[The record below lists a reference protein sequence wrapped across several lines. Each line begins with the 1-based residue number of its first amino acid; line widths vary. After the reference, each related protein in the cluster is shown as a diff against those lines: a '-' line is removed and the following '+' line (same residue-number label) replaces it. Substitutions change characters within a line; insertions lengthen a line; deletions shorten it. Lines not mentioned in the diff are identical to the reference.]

1 MLRSFFLLALS
12 AGLLGGQIVQAQTT
26 TIGTSRDPNNG
37 AQVLIAEHKG
47 FFKEAGLDAEVRYF
61 PSGGDL
67 MSAFVGGSVHFGS
80 SGAIPVLTV
89 RSRPF
94 PLKVI
99 AQMSDIS
106 GAQHVIVKPEVNN
119 IKELEGKKI
128 GVMLGTASEA
138 FYRSLVKAYDLNT
151 DKITIINMAPTD
163 MTTAFVRGDVDAIVL
178 WEPAAT
184 NARKLGKGKTLISAT
199 TDHQNGAS
207 QAKRVYGDHAM
218 LFAHEK
224 TVAEQPEVTQKVLQA
239 LSKAGDF
246 IRDNRSE
253 AIDIMAKVYSLE
265 PQEVDA
271 ILNMNEYSLELSDQL
286 VGDLQA
292 LSTFL
297 VDVKRIKQ
305 PVDPMQM
312 IDPAPLKKMEAG
324 LVTCSG
330 C

>member
-1 MLRSFFLLALS
+1 MLRSLLPFALGIS
-12 AGLLGGQIVQAQTT
+12 LLGAGTLHAQTT
-26 TIGTSRDPNNG
+26 TVGTSRDPNNG

-47 FFKEAGLDAEVRYF
+47 FFKEAGLDVSVRYF

-67 MSAFVGGSVHFGS
+67 MSAFVGGSVDYGS

-106 GAQHVIVKPEVNN
+106 GAQHLVVKQDTKDVA
-119 IKELEGKKI
+119 ELEGKKI

-138 FYRSLVKAYDLNT
+138 FYRALIDSYGLDAKKLTV
-151 DKITIINMAPTD
+151 INMAPTD

-184 NARKLGKGKTLISAT
+184 NARKLGDGKTLISAT
-199 TDHQNGAS
+199 TDFRGGTPA
-207 QAKRVYGDHAM
+207 AKRVYGDHAM
-218 LFAHEK
+218 LFAHEN
-224 TVAEQPEVTQKVLQA
+224 TVAQQPEATAKVLEA
-239 LSKAGDF
+239 LMKASAF
-246 IRDNRSE
+246 IQDNRQE
-253 AIDIMAKVYSLE
+253 AVEIMAKVYALE
-265 PQEVDA
+265 PREVDA
-271 ILNMNEYSLELSDQL
+271 ILGMNEYSLEIGDQL
-286 VGDLQA
+286 IEDLEV
-292 LSTFL
+292 LSKFL
-297 VDVKRIKQ
+297 VDSKRIKEGA
-305 PVDPMQM
+305 DPRQM
-312 IDPAPLKKMEAG
+312 IDTGPLKKTEPG